1 MTSEE
6 LSNYGNVQLLKL
18 LNHFGQERSSERGV
32 IFPAVVNPTQA
43 KVEWSL
49 LKDVVKEQH
58 YPTEK
63 LSTLW
68 SCIVKFHADTF
79 PNLLKL
85 AQLALILPLQTADV
99 ERGFSAQN
107 LTKTAHRNIG

>member
-1 MTSEE
+1 MTFEE

-18 LNHFGQERSSERGV
+18 LNHFGQERSNESGV
-32 IFPAVVNPTQA
+32 TFPAVVNPTQA
-43 KVEWSL
+43 NVECSL

-68 SCIVKFHADTF
+68 SCIVTF
-79 PNLLKL
+79 QVSSTGPHSSTSK
-85 AQLALILPLQTADV
+85 
-99 ERGFSAQN
+99 S
-107 LTKTAHRNIG
+107 

>member
-1 MTSEE
+1 M
-6 LSNYGNVQLLKL
+6 
-18 LNHFGQERSSERGV
+18 
-32 IFPAVVNPTQA
+32 
-43 KVEWSL
+43 EWSL
-49 LKDVVKEQH
+49 LKDIVKEQH

-85 AQLALILPLQTADV
+85 AQLALILPLQTADG

-107 LTKTAHRNIG
+107 LTKTAHRNRMEAETLDNLMTIAKRASDVMTQTRLKQTNWNGG